1 MPRASHI
8 QKAERI
14 NLARTLLQL
23 YQAKCGGPIGAG
35 MLASPGPVST
45 LP

>member
-14 NLARTLLQL
+14 NLARTLLQQ
-23 YQAKCGGPIGAG
+23 YQHWPQATQR
-35 MLASPGPVST
+35 LARSCSISERQAYR
-45 LP
+45 